1 MKFGIIIPLGE
12 DQETNNCPPY
22 SEIRSW
28 ARKADE
34 SGLDS
39 VWIYDHLL
47 YRFPDQ
53 PTRGVWEAFT
63 MWTALAEATANVEL
77 GALVVCTAFRNPAI
91 VAKMAVTLDA
101 ISEGRIILGLGAGW
115 HEPEFDAFG
124 LQFERRVDQ
133 FEEAIKI
140 ITPLVREG
148 KVDFTG
154 EYYSAPDCEMRPQP
168 ERPIPVLIAS
178 KGPRMLRLTAE
189 YADQWNLAWYG
200 RVAPFLEQREKL
212 YAALDEAGRPRD
224 EMKITTGINVNF
236 PDLED
241 IGELAENKDKWIS
254 GSVDDLAAALTE
266 YAEAGVDH
274 VIANITPL
282 NEESIE
288 RFARAREMVLGRVTA

>member
-1 MKFGIIIPLGE
+1 VKIGIIIPLGE

-22 SEIRSW
+22 SDIRNW
-28 ARKADE
+28 GRTADE
-34 SGLDS
+34 VGLDS
-39 VWIYDHLL
+39 IWIYDHLL

-63 MWTALAEATANVEL
+63 MWTALAEATAKVEL

-101 ISEGRIILGLGAGW
+101 ISDGRIIIGLGAGW

-154 EYYSAPDCEMRPQP
+154 EFYSAPNCEMRPQP
-168 ERPIPVLIAS
+168 QRPIPVLIAS
-178 KGPRMLRLTAE
+178 KGPRMLSLTAE

-200 RVAPFLEQREKL
+200 QAAPFLEQREKMF
-212 YAALDEAGRPRD
+212 AALDEAGRSR
-224 EMKITTGINVNF
+224 EGFGITAGVNVNF

-241 IGELAENKDKWIS
+241 IGELAQNKDKWIS
-254 GSVDDLAAALTE
+254 GSVEDVAAVLAE
-266 YAEAGVDH
+266 YADAGVDH
-274 VIANITPL
+274 VIANINPL
-282 NEESIE
+282 TQETIE
-288 RFARAREMVLGRVTA
+288 RFAKVREMVLGRVSV

>member
-1 MKFGIIIPLGE
+1 VKIGIIIPLGE
-12 DQETNNCPPY
+12 NQDTNNCPPY
-22 SEIRSW
+22 SDIRSW

-39 VWIYDHLL
+39 IWIYDHLL

-63 MWTALAEATANVEL
+63 MWTALAEATAKVEL

-101 ISEGRIILGLGAGW
+101 ISDGRIILGLGAGW

-140 ITPLVREG
+140 ITPLVRKG

-154 EYYSAPDCEMRPQP
+154 EFYSAPDCEMRPAPQ
-168 ERPIPVLIAS
+168 RPIPVLIAS
-178 KGPRMLRLTAE
+178 KGPRMLKLTAE

-200 RVAPFLEQREKL
+200 RAETFLEQREKMF
-212 YAALDEAGRPRD
+212 AALDEAGRSRD
-224 EMKITTGINVNF
+224 GFGITVGINVNF

-254 GSVDDLAAALTE
+254 GSVDDVAEALAV
-266 YAEAGVDH
+266 YAGAGVDH

-282 NEESIE
+282 TEESIE
-288 RFARAREMVLGRVTA
+288 RFAEARARVLGRVTS

>member
-22 SEIRSW
+22 GDIRSW
-28 ARKADE
+28 AKKADE
-34 SGLDS
+34 AGLDS

-53 PTRGVWEAFT
+53 PTLGVWEAFT
-63 MWTALAEATANVEL
+63 MWTALAEATAKVEL

-101 ISEGRIILGLGAGW
+101 ISDGRIILGLGAGW
-115 HEPEFDAFG
+115 HEPEFKAFG
-124 LQFERRVDQ
+124 VPFERRVDQ

-154 EYYSAPDCEMRPQP
+154 EFYSAPDCEMRPQP
-168 ERPIPVLIAS
+168 QRPIPVLIAS
-178 KGPRMLRLTAE
+178 KGPRMLGLTAE

-212 YAALDEAGRPRD
+212 YAALDEAGRARD
-224 EMKITTGINVNF
+224 SMTITTGINVNF

-241 IGELAENKDKWIS
+241 IGELADNKDKWIS
-254 GSVDDLAAALTE
+254 GTVDDVAAALAE
-266 YAEAGVDH
+266 YADAGVDH

-282 NEESIE
+282 TEESIE
-288 RFARAREMVLGRVTA
+288 RFAQAREMVLGRVTA